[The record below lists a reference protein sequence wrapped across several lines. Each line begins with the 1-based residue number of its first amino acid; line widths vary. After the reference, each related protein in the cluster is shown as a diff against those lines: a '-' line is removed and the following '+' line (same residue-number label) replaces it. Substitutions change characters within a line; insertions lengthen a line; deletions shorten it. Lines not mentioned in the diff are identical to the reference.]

1 MSGIEITVPGLHL
14 VSEANAHEVHWHRAK
29 RAKQQ
34 HGVVGL
40 VLRAHRPVA
49 APCEVRIT
57 RLAPGTL
64 DTDNLQGSAKHVRDA
79 VALWLGVDDKD
90 PRVTWHVGQERTKHY
105 GARIAVRPWSPGA
118 AVGSRVSIT
127 GDTTVAELSLDPATL
142 RALAR
147 ALDTLAAAPSGAA
160 PIVARV
166 HGLAL
171 TFHRTETP

>member
-105 GARIAVRPWSPGA
+105 GVRIAVRPWSPT
-118 AVGSRVSIT
+118 AVGSRVALEGSTTAADIT
-127 GDTTVAELSLDPATL
+127 LDPARL
-142 RALAR
+142 RALA
-147 ALDTLAAAPSGAA
+147 
-160 PIVARV
+160 
-166 HGLAL
+166 LAL
-171 TFHRTETP
+171 TQLADGGPSVGVTVHALRVTYHRTET